1 MAALVQTEQALFRG
15 EVQGVGFRWT
25 FSRLA
30 REQGLNGWVRN
41 LPDGSVEAMLQGP
54 REKISVVMKQIMLVS
69 DRIRIT
75 GVEQRKVDLPHI
87 EGFSVR

>member
-1 MAALVQTEQALFRG
+1 MDALIQSELALFHG

-25 FSRLA
+25 FNRLA

-41 LPDGSVEAMLQGP
+41 LPDGSVEAVMQGP
-54 REKISVVMKQIMLVS
+54 RDKISVVMKQIMLVGE
-69 DRIRIT
+69 RIRIT
-75 GVEQRKVDLPHI
+75 GVDQRKVDLPAI